1 MKGTSYEAQFTKETC
16 YNLYMTTF
24 LSIYIAFYTAKY
36 GIKHQS
42 INQSI
47 NQSFYFK
54 EKIITNY

>member
-24 LSIYIAFYTAKY
+24 LSIYIAFYTGKY

-42 INQSI
+42 INQL
-47 NQSFYFK
+47 FYFK
-54 EKIITNY
+54 KKIITNYWKA

>member
-16 YNLYMTTF
+16 YNLYVTTF

-42 INQSI
+42 INQS
-47 NQSFYFK
+47 FYFK
-54 EKIITNY
+54 KKIITNY